1 MYNIVEQ
8 IESRYIAEFRN
19 DAVRARYALIPRSL
33 RQDILIRKLNCKPQ
47 GNRKTMI
54 RWGSPEQKSL
64 CFVSMSNITADS
76 VELTVFPTPDPTSAD
91 AQWYTEAGLRGVV
104 TDDGIMKKLVFYKKA
119 DGSRVRLR
127 FKHLTWDEAA
137 RIMQPVVMWSR
148 KNQNM
153 MRAQPLANGVG
164 LKEYEM
170 IALILKTAGGSA
182 RLDDICAA
190 YANLFG
196 FALTPELADG
206 VKVVLLQHSSDS
218 DQFIGDKDV
227 FRKADGD
234 AWALR

>member
-8 IESRYIAEFRN
+8 IENRYIAEFRN
-19 DAVRARYALIPRSL
+19 ETVRACYALIPRRL

-47 GNRKTMI
+47 GNRKTII
-54 RWGSPEQKSL
+54 RWGSPEHKSL

-76 VELTVFPTPDPTSAD
+76 VELTVLPTPDPTSAD
-91 AQWYTEAGLRGVV
+91 AQWYTEAGLRGVIA
-104 TDDGIMKKLVFYKKA
+104 DDSIMKKLVFYKKA

-137 RIMQPVVMWSR
+137 RIMQPVVMWTR
-148 KNQNM
+148 RNQNM
-153 MRAQPLANGVG
+153 ARTQPLTNGVG

-170 IALILKTAGGSA
+170 IALILKTSGGSA
-182 RLDDICAA
+182 RLDDISAA

-227 FRKADGD
+227 FRKAGDD